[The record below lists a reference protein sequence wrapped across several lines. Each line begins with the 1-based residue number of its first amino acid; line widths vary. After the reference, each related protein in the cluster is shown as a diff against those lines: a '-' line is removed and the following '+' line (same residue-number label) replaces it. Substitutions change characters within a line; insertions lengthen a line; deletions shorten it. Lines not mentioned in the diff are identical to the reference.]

1 MVLVGMGW
9 RQVVT
14 TVCGVGPME
23 CSNSSDGNKGN
34 LQTHLLVCG
43 RSEIG
48 RRGEYVSSDDDR
60 KTLEDLSL

>member
-14 TVCGVGPME
+14 IVCGVGPME

-34 LQTHLLVCG
+34 LQTHLLVYG
-43 RSEIG
+43 RSEIE